1 MVGKLE
7 LAWVKYDSLFIRKL
21 DDGFLLRLDWGMMSY
36 YLKGK
41 IALKDL
47 THSYGGIAF
56 SIIQLHYSVDFSY
69 SHLLMELGQMPQLYC
84 DTPRID
90 LHGLNWVGVPSMIT
104 GCYGLIIRFDNYLEL
119 HVKFLQLKGWFL
131 R

>member
-1 MVGKLE
+1 MV
-7 LAWVKYDSLFIRKL
+7 
-21 DDGFLLRLDWGMMSY
+21 MSH

-47 THSYGGIAF
+47 THLGGGIGF
-56 SIIQLHYSVDFSY
+56 SIIQLHYSITFSY
-69 SHLLMELGQMPQLYC
+69 SHLLDELGQMPQLYC

-104 GCYGLIIRFDNYLEL
+104 GCYWLIIRFDNYLKL
-119 HVKFLQLKGWFL
+119 LVKFLQLKGWFL

>member
-1 MVGKLE
+1 MVE
-7 LAWVKYDSLFIRKL
+7 LGLKSSSFITSWVSSYVCLL
-21 DDGFLLRLDWGMMSY
+21 D
-36 YLKGK
+36 
-41 IALKDL
+41 
-47 THSYGGIAF
+47 
-56 SIIQLHYSVDFSY
+56 
-69 SHLLMELGQMPQLYC
+69 ELGQMPQLYC

-119 HVKFLQLKGWFL
+119 LVKFLQLKGWFL